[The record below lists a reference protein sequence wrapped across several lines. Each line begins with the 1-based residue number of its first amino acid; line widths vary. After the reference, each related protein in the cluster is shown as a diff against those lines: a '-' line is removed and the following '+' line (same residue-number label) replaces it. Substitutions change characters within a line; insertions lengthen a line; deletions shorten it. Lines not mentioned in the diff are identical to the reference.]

1 MRKMSL
7 QIVQATIQGNTKT
20 MNFTSTLAS
29 IETMRKSIVSSD
41 LVFSW
46 KYEAVTQ
53 HHSLQ
58 ANSTCSKWHE
68 NQTWTKQTYPMA
80 FTCHSRWSSQNK

>member
-46 KYEAVTQ
+46 KISYEAVTQ

-58 ANSTCSKWHE
+58 ANSTCSK
-68 NQTWTKQTYPMA
+68 
-80 FTCHSRWSSQNK
+80 